1 MRDALVRHHMTEDI
15 DLELVLDLEDD
26 AYQRGFAEGQAELRR
41 ENLIEGKQYG
51 YQTGYQRFVIVGY
64 LQALVEE
71 WTKADTENKATT
83 HIAKLKLLLDEITVE
98 NTEESAQLYEDNI
111 RKARNKARVIA
122 LLLND
127 TGAVSDIDDMLKEV
141 CGEISLQT
149 DPNDMW

>member
-1 MRDALVRHHMTEDI
+1 MTEDL
-15 DLELVLDLEDD
+15 DLESVLDLEDD
-26 AYQRGFAEGQAELRR
+26 AYQRGFAEGQAESRR

-71 WTKADTENKATT
+71 WTKADTENKATS
-83 HIAKLKLLLDEITVE
+83 HIAKLKSLLDEITVA
-98 NTEESAQLYEDNI
+98 NTEESAQLYEDNT

-122 LLLND
+122 SLLND

-141 CGEISLQT
+141 CGEISVQT

>member
-1 MRDALVRHHMTEDI
+1 MSI
-15 DLELVLDLEDD
+15 DLDLDLVLDLEDD
-26 AYQRGFAEGQAELRR
+26 SYQKGFAEGEAELRR

-64 LQALVEE
+64 LRALVET
-71 WTKADTENKATT
+71 WSKLDQDHKASA
-83 HIAKLKLLLDEITVE
+83 HIDKLKSLLDEITVE
-98 NTEESAQLYEDNI
+98 NNEASAQLYEDNI

-122 LLLND
+122 LILSD
-127 TGAVSDIDDMLKEV
+127 TNAVSDIDDMLKEV

>member
-1 MRDALVRHHMTEDI
+1 MRDALVRHHMTEDL

-26 AYQRGFAEGQAELRR
+26 AYQRGFVEGQAELRR

-51 YQTGYQRFVIVGY
+51 YQTGYQRFVLVGY

-71 WTKADTENKATT
+71 WTKADTENKATS

>member
-1 MRDALVRHHMTEDI
+1 MTEDL

-71 WTKADTENKATT
+71 WTKADTENKATS
-83 HIAKLKLLLDEITVE
+83 HIAKLKLLLDEITVA
-98 NTEESAQLYEDNI
+98 NTEESAQLYEDNT

-141 CGEISLQT
+141 CGEISVQT